1 MNLGE
6 SHRTPVFW
14 EKPRQHPVAFSWYK
28 ALQCV
33 LILSKY
39 GLDRLDAVHFFFV
52 LLYDSGKQPGDKYI
66 D

>member
-1 MNLGE
+1 MTV
-6 SHRTPVFW
+6 STPLFLS
-14 EKPRQHPVAFSWYK
+14 RG
-28 ALQCV
+28 LQCV

-52 LLYDSGKQPGDKYI
+52 LLYNSGKKRGNKYI